1 MTHIVRRLIGIV
13 ALVGA
18 LGSGAASATPFPA
31 DGIFVS
37 GGFDTFGSGTSIVSG
52 LTFVDVNSGA
62 AAMRPSCSGT
72 SPGFGLCALPF
83 GAFASDFQIGAP
95 GIPMTYSFG
104 GSTFV
109 VPAAGYGAPVR
120 TSLSCAGGSCVDSL
134 TFEATGVVSG
144 PGYGP
149 IAFAMLWTAN
159 GSCSEGAIA
168 GQCGDKYKASWS
180 ATIKAVNPIPEPGS
194 LALIG
199 SALVGF
205 ALARRRHRSSISGT
219 CCATIL

>member
-1 MTHIVRRLIGIV
+1 MNKIVRGVIGIGV
-13 ALVGA
+13 LASA
-18 LGSGAASATPFPA
+18 LGAGGASAIPFTA
-31 DGIFVS
+31 DGIFFS

-72 SPGFGLCALPF
+72 SPGLGLCALPF

-109 VPAAGYGAPVR
+109 VPAGGYGTPVR
-120 TSLSCAGGSCVDSL
+120 TSLSCTAGTCVDGL
-134 TFEATGVVSG
+134 TFEATGIVSG
-144 PGYGP
+144 PGYAP

-168 GQCGDKYKASWS
+168 GQCGDKYKATWS

-194 LALIG
+194 M
-199 SALVGF
+199 ALVGI
-205 ALARRRHRSSISGT
+205 ALAGLALGRRRHRN
-219 CCATIL
+219 

>member
-1 MTHIVRRLIGIV
+1 MIKFARRVIGIGV
-13 ALVGA
+13 LAGTLGVGV
-18 LGSGAASATPFPA
+18 ASATPFTA
-31 DGIFVS
+31 EGIFFS
-37 GGFDTFGSGTSIVSG
+37 GGFDTFGTGTSIVSG

-95 GIPMTYSFG
+95 GVPMTYSFG
-104 GSTFV
+104 GSKFV
-109 VPAAGYGAPVR
+109 VPAAGYGTPIR
-120 TSLSCAGGSCVDSL
+120 TSLSCAAGTCVDSL

-144 PGYGP
+144 PGYAP

-168 GQCGDKYKASWS
+168 GQCGDKYKATWS
-180 ATIKAVNPIPEPGS
+180 ATIKSVNLIPEPGS
-194 LALIG
+194 LAL
-199 SALVGF
+199 VGI
-205 ALARRRHRSSISGT
+205 ALAGLTLIRRRRQS
-219 CCATIL
+219 